1 MKFVR
6 ILRRLSARSIAR
18 LAKLGLQFPRFV
30 LPTLS
35 ATKRCMKIST
45 DLYQRDHYKNG
56 PANAFRHALWNY
68 LIAKACF
75 RLRKNR
81 EKVLEWT
88 CKITDWHEEAFPNW
102 ELAQQMDLHNNEV
115 GRFLFE
121 KHPAKNELQMV
132 QLLQQMTL
140 SSIKV
145 DSDSDL
151 HKLRYHLIHIADET

>member
-6 ILRRLSARSIAR
+6 ILRRLSAKSIAH
-18 LAKLGLQFPRFV
+18 LAKLGMQFPRFL

-35 ATKRCMKIST
+35 ATKQCMKIST
-45 DLYQRDHYKNG
+45 DLYQRAHYKNG

-75 RLRKNR
+75 KIRKNT
-81 EKVLEWT
+81 EKVLFWT
-88 CKITDWHEEAFPNW
+88 TKITDWHEEAFPNW
-102 ELAQQMDLHNNEV
+102 ELAKQMDLHNNEV

-121 KHPAKNELQMV
+121 KYPTKTESQMV
-132 QLLQQMTL
+132 HLLQQMTL
-140 SSIKV
+140 SSRKI

-151 HKLRYHLIHIADET
+151 HNLRHHLIHITDET